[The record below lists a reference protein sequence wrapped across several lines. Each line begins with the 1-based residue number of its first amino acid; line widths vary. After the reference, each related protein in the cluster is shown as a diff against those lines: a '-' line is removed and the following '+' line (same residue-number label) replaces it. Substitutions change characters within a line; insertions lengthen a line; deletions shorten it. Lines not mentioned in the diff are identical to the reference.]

1 MPHDPIGASDM
12 PGGFLA
18 AIVESSHDAILSKDL
33 DGVIT
38 SWNRGA
44 EALFGY
50 TAQEAVG
57 KSVTMLIPP
66 DRLDEEPAI
75 LARIRRGEA
84 IDHYETVRRRK
95 DGSLVDI
102 SLTVSPIRGPGGVI
116 VGASKIARD
125 VSDRRRASEQAKLML
140 LEMQHRTKNLAA
152 VIDALARQSRP
163 AGAPAV
169 DEFLEVFL
177 GRVHALLSTGELV
190 VATAKRQA
198 DLRQVI
204 ETALRPFSDPAH
216 AHSITLDGPPLS
228 VSERT
233 AGGLALAWHEL
244 ATNALKYGALKTQT
258 GKVSIQWTAQAE
270 KDGTRVR
277 IEWKE
282 TGGEPLSGEP
292 ERSGFGS
299 RLIRAA
305 VSSERDGTT
314 TLSFEPDGLRCRFEF
329 ITAASPEPGQPE

>member
-1 MPHDPIGASDM
+1 MPS
-12 PGGFLA
+12 GFLA

-38 SWNRGA
+38 SWNHGA

-50 TAQEAVG
+50 TEREVVG
-57 KSVTMLIPP
+57 RSVTMLIPP

-102 SLTVSPIRGPGGVI
+102 SLTVSPIRRSDGAI

-125 VSDRRRASEQAKLML
+125 ISDRRRASEQAKLML
-140 LEMQHRTKNLAA
+140 QEMQHRTKNLAA
-152 VIDALARQSRP
+152 VIDALARQSKP
-163 AGAPAV
+163 VGAPAI
-169 DEFLEVFL
+169 DDFLEVFL

-198 DLRQVI
+198 DLRQVV
-204 ETALRPFSDPAH
+204 ETALSPFSDPAR
-216 AHSITLDGPPLS
+216 AHSISLDGPPLS

-233 AGGLALAWHEL
+233 AGGLALALHEL
-244 ATNALKYGALKTQT
+244 ATNALKYGALKVRT
-258 GKVSIQWTAQAE
+258 GKVSIGWTAKPE
-270 KDGTRVR
+270 EDGTRVR

-282 TGGEPLSGEP
+282 TGGEPLRGEP
-292 ERSGFGS
+292 ERNGFGS

-305 VSSERDGTT
+305 VSGERDGTT
-314 TLSFEPDGLRCRFEF
+314 TLSFEPDGLRCRFAF
-329 ITAASPEPGQPE
+329 TATAPSSPSQPE

>member
-1 MPHDPIGASDM
+1 M

-50 TAQEAVG
+50 TAQEVIG
-57 KSVTMLIPP
+57 KSVTMLIPA

-102 SLTVSPIRGPGGVI
+102 SLTVSPIRRSDGAV

-125 VSDRRRASEQAKLML
+125 ISDRRRANEQAKLML

-169 DEFLEVFL
+169 DDFLEVFL

-190 VATAKRQA
+190 VATADRQA
-198 DLRQVI
+198 DLRQVM
-204 ETALRPFSDPAH
+204 ETALRPFCDPAH
-216 AHSITLDGPPLS
+216 ARAISLGGPPLS

-233 AGGLALAWHEL
+233 AGGLALALHEL
-244 ATNALKYGALKTQT
+244 ATNALKYGALKTRA
-258 GKVSIQWTAQAE
+258 GKVSIRWTARPDE
-270 KDGTRVR
+270 DGTRVR

-282 TGGEPLSGEP
+282 TGGEPLRGEP

-305 VSSERDGTT
+305 VSSERGGAT

-329 ITAASPEPGQPE
+329 TAASPHPSSSPE